1 MARGRPS
8 KPGKRHKCG
17 KRIRLTPFDHGA
29 DHVARARGRFA
40 RFQDGK
46 AGSQVF
52 DPIGR
57 AWAVGLLENERVDP
71 AALRDAGRDYAGRYW
86 SYYPG
91 AAGVSNYEA
100 EDRRGRNHGI
110 GLDVAGDRFRAMDR
124 ALKDAGRLAYDAL
137 QSLVID
143 THWLP
148 DDDPLW
154 LGRLIQARMEGAPPR
169 PDSGPSAGDA
179 ALLAHAIEGLL
190 ALASGRRRSRPH
202 SG

>member
-17 KRIRLTPFDHGA
+17 KRIRATPFDHGA
-29 DHVARARGRFA
+29 DHVARARSRFA

-46 AGSQVF
+46 AAGQVF

-57 AWAVGLLENERVDP
+57 AWAVGLLENARVDP

-91 AAGVSNYEA
+91 AAGISNYEA
-100 EDRRGRNHGI
+100 VDRRGR
-110 GLDVAGDRFRAMDR
+110 GLAGGMDVAGDRFRAMDR
-124 ALKDAGRLAYDAL
+124 ALKDAGRLAYDAV
-137 QSLVID
+137 QRLVVD

-148 DDDPLW
+148 DDDPDW
-154 LGRLIQARMEGAPPR
+154 LGRLIRSRMGEGDGAPTPE
-169 PDSGPSAGDA
+169 DA
-179 ALLAHAIEGLL
+179 ALLGRAIEGLL
-190 ALASGRRRSRPH
+190 ALASGRRR
-202 SG
+202 